1 MSIKILGIERDDGG
15 TNNYRIM
22 QPLYKLM
29 EHGMANVATVREGI
43 ELNQDHAAAKALES
57 DIIVFHRPQSENWFK
72 FIKLC
77 NKYGKLVVADY
88 DDDPFN
94 TSPWNPFYQWIGTEE
109 VTYIWP
115 DGRKEMLWSKDP
127 GASAGGHIDIED
139 NIRRR
144 DLFRASF
151 RNADL
156 VSCTTDILAEKLR
169 TINPNVAVLPN
180 LIDFNT
186 YPKIELIKKNIRI
199 GWSGGSSHFED
210 LFMIRDAIGKILQKY
225 PNVTFVYSGDM
236 RLYGMFRNFPMD
248 RVECHQ
254 WGEYAAYPYQLACF
268 NLDIGLCPVTENEFN
283 RNKSCLKYLEYSVVK
298 AASIASDWP
307 PYSPVITNGRDGLLV
322 KSDGWFDAM
331 EELILNKEKREM
343 LAANAYDNIYE
354 NHNADKKAHLWLDAY
369 EGLLKKQVAED
380 LVKA

>member
-1 MSIKILGIERDDGG
+1 MSIRVMGIERDDGA

-29 EHGMANVATVREGI
+29 EHGMANVCTAREGV
-43 ELNQDHAAAKALES
+43 ELNQDHALEKALES

-72 FIKLC
+72 FIKVC
-77 NKYGKLVVADY
+77 NKYGKMVVADY

-109 VTYIWP
+109 VTYVWP

-127 GASAGGHIDIED
+127 GVNAGGYINIED

-151 RNADL
+151 RSADL

-180 LIDFNT
+180 LMDFNQ
-186 YPKIELIKKNIRI
+186 YPKVELVKRNIRI
-199 GWSGGSSHFED
+199 GWQGGASHFED
-210 LFMIRDAIGKILQKY
+210 LFMVRDAIGDILKKY

-236 RLYGMFRNFPMD
+236 KLYGMFRKFPME
-248 RVECHQ
+248 RIEVHNWANYEV
-254 WGEYAAYPYQLACF
+254 YPYKLACL

-283 RNKSCLKYLEYSVVK
+283 RNKSAIKYFEYSMVG

-307 PYSPVITNGRDGLLV
+307 PYSPCITQGKDGLLV
-322 KSDGWFDAM
+322 KPDQWFNAM
-331 EELILNKEKREM
+331 EELILDKEKREM
-343 LAANAYDNIYE
+343 LAKNAYE
-354 NHNADKKAHLWLDAY
+354 NVYMNYNSDKKAHLWLDAY
-369 EGLLKKQVAED
+369 EKVLKKE
-380 LVKA
+380 LVEA

>member
-1 MSIKILGIERDDGG
+1 MSIRVMGIERDDGA

-29 EHGMANVATVREGI
+29 EHGMANVCTAREGV
-43 ELNQDHAAAKALES
+43 ELNQDHALEKALES

-72 FIKLC
+72 FIKVC
-77 NKYGKLVVADY
+77 NKYGKMVVADY

-109 VTYIWP
+109 VTYVWP

-127 GASAGGHIDIED
+127 GVNAGGYINIED

-151 RNADL
+151 RSADL

-180 LIDFNT
+180 LMDFNQ
-186 YPKIELIKKNIRI
+186 YPKVELVKRNIRI
-199 GWSGGSSHFED
+199 GWQGGASHFED
-210 LFMIRDAIGKILQKY
+210 LFMVRDAIGDILKKY

-236 RLYGMFRNFPMD
+236 KLYGMFRKFPME
-248 RVECHQ
+248 RIEVHNWANYEV
-254 WGEYAAYPYQLACF
+254 YPYKLACL

-283 RNKSCLKYLEYSVVK
+283 RNKSAIKYFEYSMVG

-307 PYSPVITNGRDGLLV
+307 PYSPCITQGKDGILV
-322 KSDGWFDAM
+322 KPDQWFNAM
-331 EELILNKEKREM
+331 EELILDKEKREM
-343 LAANAYDNIYE
+343 LAKNAYE
-354 NHNADKKAHLWLDAY
+354 NVYMNYNSDKKAHLWLDAY
-369 EGLLKKQVAED
+369 EKVLKKE
-380 LVKA
+380 LVEA